1 MIQINNITKWYDST
15 LALNELSL
23 QIPPNTVF
31 GLLGPNGSGKST
43 LIKLIMGFIFP
54 DIGNLR
60 LQQVRQAQIGYLPE
74 RMFFPPRS
82 RVAEYLMTVG
92 ELSGLRGQ
100 RLRDEVANSLER
112 VGLSEAAQ
120 KRIQDCSKG
129 MAQRLGLAQALLSN
143 PPMLVLDEPMSGL
156 DPSWQHQVREIIH
169 QEHQKGKTIIL
180 STHRLND
187 IAELCTHVSIFNQGR
202 LVRAGALQDVLPMRQ
217 QVTIFAS
224 DISSKVQKKLKR
236 LDPTILIEENSLT
249 LYGES
254 ALRQD
259 EILRFLLKENVK
271 IEQLEQQRTT
281 LEEFYLETL
290 YS

>member
-1 MIQINNITKWYDST
+1 
-15 LALNELSL
+15 
-23 QIPPNTVF
+23 
-31 GLLGPNGSGKST
+31 
-43 LIKLIMGFIFP
+43 MGFIFP
-54 DIGNLR
+54 DIGDVRLR
-60 LQQVRQAQIGYLPE
+60 QVRQKQIGYLPE

-82 RVAEYLMTVG
+82 RVAEYLFTIG

-100 RLRDEVANSLER
+100 RLRDVVANSLQR

-143 PPMLVLDEPMSGL
+143 PPLLVLDEPMSGL
-156 DPSWQHQVREIIH
+156 DPTWQHQVRDIIRH
-169 QEHQKGKTIIL
+169 EHQKGKTIVL

-187 IAELCTHVSIFNQGR
+187 IAELCTHVGIFNQGR

-224 DISSKVQKKLKR
+224 NIPAKVQKKLKR
-236 LDPTILIEENSLT
+236 FDPAILIEENSLM
-249 LYGES
+249 LYGDS
-254 ALRQD
+254 ALRKD
-259 EILRFLLKENVK
+259 EVLRFLLKENVQ

>member
-1 MIQINNITKWYDST
+1 MIQVNNITKWYDST

-23 QIPPNTVF
+23 HIPPNTVF

-54 DIGNLR
+54 DIGEIR
-60 LQQVRQAQIGYLPE
+60 LQQVRQKQIGYLPE

-82 RVAEYLMTVG
+82 RVAEYLLTVG

-100 RLRDEVANSLER
+100 RLRDEVANSLQR
-112 VGLSEAAQ
+112 VGLSDAAQ

-129 MAQRLGLAQALLSN
+129 MAQRLGLAQALLGN

-156 DPSWQHQVREIIH
+156 DPSWQHQVREIIR
-169 QEHQKGKTIIL
+169 QEHQKGKTILL

-224 DISSKVQKKLKR
+224 NIPAKVQKKLKR
-236 LDPTILIEENSLT
+236 FDPAMLIEENSLT
-249 LYGES
+249 LYGDS
-254 ALRQD
+254 ALRKD
-259 EILRFLLKENVK
+259 DILRFLLKENVQ